1 LAVWCEYIYFMGIY
15 EYTFLSKEEQAEL
28 LWDRGL
34 FIDSQQGTYFNRA
47 LYHLGTFYV
56 ELTVDK
62 VTIEIVDIHAHPTP
76 GAFAGSQHLAVA
88 MN

>member
-1 LAVWCEYIYFMGIY
+1 MGIY

-34 FIDSQQGTYFNRA
+34 FIDSQQGTACNKA

-56 ELTVDK
+56 QLTIDK
-62 VTIEIVDIHAHPTP
+62 FTNEIIEINAYQSPVKLETVERSPM
-76 GAFAGSQHLAVA
+76 V